1 MFNEGNKIL
10 FRVGLAMLKVNEKI
24 LLEAQEDNIIYGL
37 LKEIPAQTFDS
48 DTLLSVRIIP
58 PIVIFTNSL

>member
-1 MFNEGNKIL
+1 
-10 FRVGLAMLKVNEKI
+10 MLKVNEKI